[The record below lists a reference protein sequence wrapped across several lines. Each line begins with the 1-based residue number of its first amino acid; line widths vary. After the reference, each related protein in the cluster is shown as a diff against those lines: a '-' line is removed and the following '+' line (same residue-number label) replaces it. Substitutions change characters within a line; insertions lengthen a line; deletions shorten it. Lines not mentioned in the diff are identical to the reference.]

1 MEEDDT
7 AIDQFEARSFVQ
19 YILLAQTM
27 AEICLMSDDPVN
39 EAKRKSV
46 RLFEALEH
54 ATDANVAS
62 EWFSHFAIDEM
73 ETFWKRVN
81 KEIDY
86 RIRRRH

>member
-62 EWFSHFAIDEM
+62 EWFSHLLS
-73 ETFWKRVN
+73 TKWKRFGS
-81 KEIDY
+81 E
-86 RIRRRH
+86 